1 MESSELINLMNM
13 NRGFKRALIALLFE
27 QKKGQFL
34 YLTQNDRE
42 ALRVSQ
48 EFEKILGDQVLY
60 FPLEPLHDYFA
71 DVHSREITNQRL
83 KVLKKLLGVK
93 KSLVVVGAESL
104 LKEFLPLADFKDLE
118 IKCQVNDVRDPMD
131 VIDQLIHLGYE
142 RHYQAEAKGQ
152 FAHRGGIID
161 VFSPVEESAYRLEF
175 FGDTIESIRL
185 FDPISQLSREHVKRI
200 GISPAREIILS
211 KEEES
216 KTLKK
221 LEKKYGGDDRYQAL
235 LEQVSEEGQ
244 TSLLSSGKASLI
256 DYLKA
261 PLIIWDEPTDIN
273 RSIASYQEKI
283 DGDLKALIAEGK
295 FFPEQKKQFF
305 NFSKLDK
312 QMAAF
317 QQLRLTTFGS
327 RSKKGRTID
336 LEVRDLEPFL
346 GQVPRFLDYLKEGL
360 SDHYKIMI
368 LSPDQEG
375 QEKIKESLALA
386 DIHRFTQG
394 EAPGIQLAIG
404 QLPSGFELASE
415 KLTCLNQK
423 DIFVQSPRRA
433 KKRPKKGKKM
443 DSFTQLNMGDYVVH
457 DVHGIG
463 IYRGIEQLKIA
474 ETIKDLIV
482 IEYAKEAKFYCPVDQ
497 MEAISVYVG
506 TGEKKP
512 RINQL
517 GTAEWDRSKARVK
530 QAVEEMADDL
540 IDLYAKRK
548 QLKGYAFGVDVSW
561 QKEFEEAFPHQ
572 ETKDQLQA
580 VEEIKSDMESAR
592 PMDRLLCGDVGYGK
606 TEVALRAVFK
616 AVMDS
621 KQVAFLVPTT
631 ILAQQHY
638 QTMLDRFADYPIKI
652 GLLSRFKS
660 RREQEEVLAGL
671 ATGEIDCLV
680 GTHRIFSSDVLFKD
694 LGLLIIDE
702 EQRFGVIHKEKIKQM
717 KENIDVL
724 TLSATPIPRT
734 LHMSM
739 IGVRDMSLIDE
750 PPEGRRPVLTYV
762 MEYNDIM
769 VADAIEREINRRG
782 QVYFVHNR
790 INDIYE
796 ISARIRQQVPKARI
810 AVAHGRMSGQELEDV
825 MMDFL
830 NYKYDVL
837 VTTTIIE
844 SGLDIKNANTLIVD
858 NGDHMGLSQLYQLRG
873 RVGRSDAQAYAYI
886 THKGKML
893 SEISKKRLKAIKDFT
908 AFGSGFKIAMRDL
921 EIRGAGNILGPAQ
934 SGNLATVGYELYCRI
949 LDQAV
954 NTRLGKPLP
963 DEQKEVSIHLNV
975 SSYIPEHYIQD
986 EELKYDLYK
995 KLSYIRT
1002 QADYDDLEDEL
1013 IDRFGEIPDGVYN
1026 LMALAMI
1033 KHLGQSLGMI
1043 EIKQRGNSVNLSFDE
1058 EGQVPLPGPEAIET
1072 LFKKYSIKFRAGK
1085 KDEIKWRIY
1094 LKKESDQSYLRD
1106 LADFLSFLKAEA
1118 LKVN

>member
-1 MESSELINLMNM
+1 M
-13 NRGFKRALIALLFE
+13 
-27 QKKGQFL
+27 
-34 YLTQNDRE
+34 
-42 ALRVSQ
+42 
-48 EFEKILGDQVLY
+48 Y

-83 KVLKKLLGVK
+83 LVFKKRSEAK
-93 KSLVVVGAESL
+93 RAIVVVGVESL
-104 LKEFLPLADFKDLE
+104 LKQFLPLADFKKLE
-118 IKCQVNDVRDPMD
+118 IKRQVDEVCDPMD
-131 VIDQLIHLGYE
+131 LIEKLIQLGYE

-161 VFSPVEESAYRLEF
+161 VFTPVGESAYRLEF

-185 FDPISQLSREHVKRI
+185 FDPISQLSLDNLDRVVI
-200 GISPAREIILS
+200 TPAREIIVGKDDKS
-211 KEEES
+211 
-216 KTLKK
+216 LKK
-221 LEKKYGGDDRYQAL
+221 LKKKYGKDDRYQSL
-235 LEQVSEEGQ
+235 LEQMTEDGDLSF
-244 TSLLSSGKASLI
+244 SLSAGRATLI
-256 DYLKA
+256 DYLNQA
-261 PLIIWDEPTDIN
+261 LIIWDEPTDIN
-273 RSIASYQEKI
+273 RSIAAYQEKLNA
-283 DGDLKALIAEGK
+283 DLEALIEEGK
-295 FFPEQKKQFF
+295 FFPEQKKQFCT
-305 NFSKLDK
+305 FSKLEK
-312 QMAAF
+312 QMEAF
-317 QQLRLTTFGS
+317 QQLKFTTFGS
-327 RSKKGRTID
+327 RSKKGASID
-336 LEVRDLEPFL
+336 LEVTDVEPFL
-346 GQVPRFLDYLKEGL
+346 GQVPRFLDYLKDRL
-360 SDHYKIMI
+360 SDQYRIII
-368 LSPDQEG
+368 LSQDQAD
-375 QEKIKESLALA
+375 QAKMKESLALA
-386 DIHRFTQG
+386 DIHRFSSG
-394 EAPGIQLAIG
+394 VAPGVQLVIG
-404 QLPSGFELASE
+404 DLPSGFELAGE
-415 KLTCLNQK
+415 KLSCLSQK
-423 DIFVQSPRRA
+423 DILAQSPGRG
-433 KKRPKKGKKM
+433 KKRSKKGKKI
-443 DSFTQLNMGDYVVH
+443 DRFTQLNMGDYVVH

-463 IYRGIEQLKIA
+463 IYRGIEQLKIG

-517 GTAEWDRSKARVK
+517 GTTEWDRSKARVK
-530 QAVEEMADDL
+530 QAVEEMADEL
-540 IDLYAKRK
+540 IELYAKRK
-548 QLKGYAFGVDVSW
+548 QLKGYAFGTDTSW

-572 ETKDQLQA
+572 ETNDQLQA
-580 VEEIKSDMESAR
+580 VEEIKSDMESTQ

-616 AVMDS
+616 AVLDS

-638 QTMLDRFADYPIKI
+638 QTMLERFSNYPIKV

-660 RREQEEVLAGL
+660 RREQEEVLARL
-671 ATGEIDCLV
+671 ATGEIDCVV
-680 GTHRIFSSDVLFKD
+680 GTHRIFSGDVSFKD

-717 KENIDVL
+717 KKNIDVL

-762 MEYNDIM
+762 MEYNDM
-769 VADAIEREINRRG
+769 MMGDAIEREINRRG

-790 INDIYE
+790 INDIYD
-796 ISARIRQQVPKARI
+796 ISARIRRQVPKARI
-810 AVAHGRMSGQELEDV
+810 GVAHGRMSGQELEDV

-873 RVGRSDAQAYAYI
+873 RVGRSDTQAYAYI
-886 THKGKML
+886 THKAKML

-921 EIRGAGNILGPAQ
+921 EIRGAGNILGAAQ
-934 SGNLATVGYELYCRI
+934 SGNLASIGYELYCRI

-954 NTRLGKPLP
+954 NSRLGKPLV
-963 DEQKEVSIHLNV
+963 EEEKEVSIHLNV

-1002 QADYDDLEDEL
+1002 KEDYDDLEDEL
-1013 IDRFGEIPDGVYN
+1013 IDRFGEIPDGVYH
-1026 LMALAMI
+1026 LMSLAMI
-1033 KHLGQSLGMI
+1033 KHLGQALGMTD
-1043 EIKQRGNSVNLSFDE
+1043 IKQRGNSVNLTFD
-1058 EGQVPLPGPEAIET
+1058 GQKEIPLPRPEAIET
-1072 LFKKYSIKFRAGK
+1072 LFKKYSIKFKAGK
-1085 KDEIKWRIY
+1085 KEEVKWRIY
-1094 LKKESDQSYLRD
+1094 LKKENDQAYLRD
-1106 LADFLSFLKAEA
+1106 LAEFLNFLKI
-1118 LKVN
+1118 NRT